1 MKKLFALLI
10 ALMMVFSLAACGG
23 GNDTPD
29 PSGSEDNTPSSSQQQ
44 EQPSSTPDEGDDK
57 ETVETNW
64 KNAEVESYVAEDF
77 AKLTQGVPEPESA
90 YTINGVA
97 IVQGLMFD
105 LSSDDDAEAY
115 KQTIEGAGFEFVEE
129 YFGVQA
135 YENDTH
141 RVQFSGTSITVKIK

>member
-1 MKKLFALLI
+1 MKKLITLLLAVMLAL
-10 ALMMVFSLAACGG
+10 FLAACGG
-23 GNDTPD
+23 ENDTPD
-29 PSGSEDNTPSSSQQQ
+29 PSGSNDNTPSSSQQQ
-44 EQPSSTPDEGDDK
+44 PSSTPDKNGDK
-57 ETVETNW
+57 ETVKTNW
-64 KNAEVESYVAEDF
+64 KNAEVKNNLTEDF

-90 YTINGVA
+90 YTINAVA

-105 LSSDDDAEAY
+105 LSSDADAEAY